1 MKHLSLDGVWRIKLP
16 GRARPVQAIVPGC
29 LHSDLMEAGILKDP
43 AYRDNLAA
51 GRVVMEPCATYSR
64 EFMLN
69 AIGDDGRVYLCFRGL
84 DTFATISVNDTF
96 VAKTNDMFRRWRFD
110 ITPIVHSGMNT
121 VSVSFE
127 SPAAAMDA
135 ADAAS
140 HLPSDLQPEGEPGFM
155 YVRKRRCDFGAPGIP
170 QVTTAG
176 IWQDAR
182 IEFATGA
189 VIDSTLLSQRVEGDT
204 AFIDIDASATFFTT
218 PDKPE
223 LLVRAITR
231 GTVVAETRAPTSPS
245 GGHITLAIPNAR
257 LWWPCGMGEQPLYEI
272 NVNLVSGGEILDFS
286 SRRIGIR
293 RFEIAEDDV
302 GDGVRVFRIIVNGRR
317 MLVRGSTWRTPDI
330 FVSRPGRVEYARL
343 VKAAALAGVNMLRVP
358 GYGTIEKDY
367 FYDLCDEYGVCVW
380 QDFMF
385 SDSAYPVHDDTFVQT
400 VSEEASETVQRLSS
414 HACLAL
420 WCGGDRISGHVA
432 PASGAGDK
440 AAPLMSRKDYDR
452 MFNGILP
459 DIVSRLAPGTP
470 YIPDSIAEGLIA
482 VADPSATTTAAPAS
496 FVTSFGFDTL
506 PSRRRLSDALLPEDM
521 DFASPVLLAHAP
533 KDRLDAVLASS
544 RSLFGETPDFN
555 DSLILGQLSQA
566 ISCKALFDRW
576 RRMGPRFGGAFLSS
590 LSDCWPGI
598 DQASLDAGGAWR
610 CLHHFMRRFYANLA
624 VTAVPSV
631 KNGTLDVFVHNDSA
645 SPITGRISWHMV
657 DTAGRVWREAGRE
670 ITVPPGGPRHLGVI
684 KLGDIL
690 AKVGQRKLLVFL
702 RLVAQDG
709 FVFASE
715 CVRFAK
721 PKDLMLEDPV
731 IRHEARKHDDHSYD
745 VVIDAQKPTPWCW
758 VEFPPCA
765 ARCDDNFF
773 PLLPGKPVRIRVTP
787 IENFTLPD
795 FLRALRVRSIRDA
808 MAQARA

>member
-1 MKHLSLDGVWRIKLP
+1 
-16 GRARPVQAIVPGC
+16 
-29 LHSDLMEAGILKDP
+29 MEAGILKDP
-43 AYRDNLAA
+43 AYRDNIAA
-51 GRVVMEPCATYSR
+51 GRVGVEPCATYSR
-64 EFMLN
+64 EFVLN
-69 AIGDDGRVYLCFRGL
+69 NVGESGRVYLSFRGL
-84 DTFATISVNDTF
+84 DTFATISVNEA
-96 VAKTNDMFRRWRFD
+96 VVGKTNDMFHRWRFD
-110 ITPIVHSGMNT
+110 ITSFVHAGMNK
-121 VSVSFE
+121 VSVAFD
-127 SPAAAMDA
+127 SPVSAMEAGDSA
-135 ADAAS
+135 R
-140 HLPSDLQPEGEPGFM
+140 HLETGSPQDGHPGFM
-155 YVRKRRCDFGAPGIP
+155 YVRKRKCDFGAPSIP
-170 QVTTAG
+170 SMPTVG
-176 IWQDAR
+176 IWQDVR
-182 IEFATGA
+182 VEFADRA
-189 VIDSTLLSQRVEGDT
+189 VIDNTLLSQRMEGGT
-204 AFIDIDASATFFTT
+204 AIIDIDVSATFFAEL
-218 PDKPE
+218 PNPE
-223 LLVRAITR
+223 LVAHALTR
-231 GTVVAETRAPTSPS
+231 GSVVAETRAPATRT
-245 GGHITLAIPNAR
+245 GGHITLAIPDAR
-257 LWWPCGMGEQPLYEI
+257 VWWPCGMGEQPLYEI
-272 NVNLVSGGEILDFS
+272 CVDIASGGETIDFA

-293 RFEIAEDDV
+293 SFEVAERDV
-302 GDGVRVFRIIVNGRR
+302 GDGNRVFRVIANGRD
-317 MLVRGSTWRTPDI
+317 MLVRGSTWQTPDI
-330 FVSRPGRVEYARL
+330 LASRPGRVEYARL
-343 VKAAALAGVNMLRVP
+343 VKSAALAGVNMLRVP

-385 SDSAYPVHDDTFVQT
+385 SDAAYPVHDENFVKKI
-400 VSEEASETVQRLSS
+400 SDEASEVVQRLST

-420 WCGGDRISGHVA
+420 WCGGDRLLAHVA
-432 PASGAGDK
+432 DESASDGAASSAK
-440 AAPLMSRKDYDR
+440 MSRNDYDR
-452 MFNGILP
+452 MFEGILP

-470 YIPDSIAEGLIA
+470 YIPEAIADGLRA
-482 VADPSATTTAAPAS
+482 AADPTAATTAAPAS

-533 KDRLDAVLASS
+533 KDRLDAILDSS
-544 RSLFGETPDFN
+544 KSLFGEAASFD
-555 DSLILGQLSQA
+555 DALILAQLSQA

-576 RRMGPRFGGAFLSS
+576 RRMGPRFGGAFLSR
-590 LSDCWPGI
+590 LSDCWPSI

-690 AKVGQRKLLVFL
+690 AKVGPRKLLVFL

-709 FVFASE
+709 FVFASD

-721 PKDLMLEDPV
+721 PKDLLLEDPLT
-731 IRHEARKHDDHSYD
+731 RHEARKHDDHSYD

-758 VEFPPCA
+758 IEFPPCA

-787 IENFTLPD
+787 IDNFTLPD
-795 FLRALRVRSIRDA
+795 FLRALRVRSVFDA
-808 MAQARA
+808 MVRR